1 MTDLT
6 IQRNNTLAGAYVS
19 TATAAAPAV
28 AAKPTPQAA
37 SSADTVSISQAAQQL
52 FEQSITATPIST
64 ELPVVTPSNGD
75 GIRPPDAPPTPPV
88 KV

>member
-1 MTDLT
+1 MTDLS
-6 IQRNNTLAGAYVS
+6 IQRNSTIASTYVS
-19 TATAAAPAV
+19 TAAAPA
-28 AAKPTPQAA
+28 AAKPTPQATA
-37 SSADTVSISQAAQQL
+37 AATADTVSISSEAQKL
-52 FEQSITATPIST
+52 FEQSIVEEPIST

>member
-1 MTDLT
+1 MTDLS
-6 IQRNNTLAGAYVS
+6 IQRNSTIASAYVS
-19 TATAAAPAV
+19 SAAAPA
-28 AAKPTPQAA
+28 AAKPTPQATA
-37 SSADTVSISQAAQQL
+37 AATADTVSISSEAQKL
-52 FEQSITATPIST
+52 FEQSIVEEPIST